1 MSATADT
8 SAPAVAT
15 PYRNV
20 ILFSVVLCSGLQSM
34 DTFLAAVA
42 LPNMRGEMSASLDEI
57 SWVLTAYLIAIAIAS
72 PPIGWLSRR
81 LGRKR
86 FMLTI
91 IVCFLAFSMLAGSS
105 TSLTEIVAYRFCQG
119 LSAAALVPLSHHII
133 LDVFPKDKVGFALG
147 WWSVGVMFGAIVG
160 PTLGGALTEY
170 LSWRWV
176 FYVNLPMGMLALT
189 MIFIFLPETERDTKR
204 RFDWTGFILLTVA
217 LISMQL
223 MLDRGNRQDWFEST
237 EIVIEASLFGVFFY
251 AFVIH
256 ILTARQPFLDA
267 RIFLNRNFTIGL
279 ILATMHGIV
288 LVGLIGL
295 LPPFLQTLLG
305 VPVLTVGL
313 IMAPRGL
320 MTAVTATI
328 SGRLL
333 TYIDPRII
341 ILAGM
346 GLIAFS
352 MWLMSNFTPA
362 TSVIYFTIVVVLQ
375 GAGFGMFFV
384 PVNTVAFSTL
394 APHYRGDAT
403 AFTSLLRKIGSS
415 VGVSL
420 LVGQYIRGAQANHAW
435 LTTHVT
441 PYSETLRHQPLPE
454 FWSMSDLAGLA
465 ALDKEVIRQAQFLSY
480 LQDFQLIA
488 FFIVALMP
496 L

>member
-1 MSATADT
+1 
-8 SAPAVAT
+8 
-15 PYRNV
+15 
-20 ILFSVVLCSGLQSM
+20 
-34 DTFLAAVA
+34 
-42 LPNMRGEMSASLDEI
+42 
-57 SWVLTAYLIAIAIAS
+57 
-72 PPIGWLSRR
+72 
-81 LGRKR
+81 
-86 FMLTI
+86 
-91 IVCFLAFSMLAGSS
+91 
-105 TSLTEIVAYRFCQG
+105 
-119 LSAAALVPLSHHII
+119 
-133 LDVFPKDKVGFALG
+133 
-147 WWSVGVMFGAIVG
+147 
-160 PTLGGALTEY
+160 
-170 LSWRWV
+170 
-176 FYVNLPMGMLALT
+176 
-189 MIFIFLPETERDTKR
+189 
-204 RFDWTGFILLTVA
+204 
-217 LISMQL
+217 
-223 MLDRGNRQDWFEST
+223 
-237 EIVIEASLFGVFFY
+237 
-251 AFVIH
+251 
-256 ILTARQPFLDA
+256 
-267 RIFLNRNFTIGL
+267 
-279 ILATMHGIV
+279 MHGIV

-496 L
+496 LILFLQNPMKIGDK